1 MKVYNK
7 LVRDNIPQI
16 IEQSGKTCKTRV
28 LSDDEYVENLNA
40 KLSEEFAE
48 YLQSGE
54 VEELADIVEVALALA
69 HAKGVTRDKFDAIR
83 TEKFNK
89 NGAFDKK
96 LFLEWVDDGD

>member
-16 IEQSGKTCKTRV
+16 IEQSGKTCQTRV
-28 LSDDEYVENLNA
+28 LSDEEYLAQLNA
-40 KLSEEFAE
+40 KLHEEFAE

-54 VEELADIVEVALALA
+54 VEELADIVEVVLALA
-69 HAKGVTRDKFDAIR
+69 HAKGVTTAEFDEIR
-83 TEKFNK
+83 LGKARK

-96 LFLEWVDDGD
+96 LFLEWVDGD

>member
-1 MKVYNK
+1 MKIYNK
-7 LVRDNIPQI
+7 LVRDNVPQI

-28 LSDDEYVENLNA
+28 LSDGEYVSQLNA
-40 KLSEEFAE
+40 KLGEELAE

-69 HAKGVTRDKFDAIR
+69 RAKGVTAVEFDAIR
-83 TEKFNK
+83 TKKAHK

-96 LFLEWVDDGD
+96 LFLEWVDGD